1 MKEPVWVVDGVVHAL
16 QEDLLARFGG
26 LAGVRDASMLDSA
39 LHRPRKL
46 FLYGK
51 PSLFALAAAYTYG
64 VVKNHPFIDGNK
76 RAGFLLAFV
85 FLEAN
90 GETFAA
96 PEEEVAVM
104 TKALAAGKMPE
115 KGYAAWLKDSC
126 APKPRRK
133 AKR

>member
-1 MKEPVWVVDGVVHAL
+1 MKEPIWVADGVVYAL
-16 QEDLLARFGG
+16 QEDLLARYGG
-26 LAGVRDASMLDSA
+26 LGGVRDTSMLESA
-39 LHRPRKL
+39 LHRPRNL

-51 PSLFALAAAYTYG
+51 PSLFDLAAAYAYG
-64 VVKNHPFIDGNK
+64 VVKNLPFIDGNK
-76 RAGFLLAFV
+76 RAGFMLAVV

-90 GETFAA
+90 GRIFTA
-96 PEEEVAVM
+96 PDEEVVVM
-104 TKALAAGKMPE
+104 TRALAAGEMPE